1 MKKTINYF
9 SILSLFFLLCACSFG
24 NTQPRT
30 VDAARQHF
38 DQGAFIPKITT
49 QSDVKSHLGSPSEMR
64 KMDGGR
70 SLWVYIKLESVSLMT
85 VSADTGTNYSAEYLF
100 DPKGLL
106 LESNYK
112 AIPANNPLIRG
123 Y

>member
-1 MKKTINYF
+1 MKNTINFF
-9 SILSLFFLLCACSFG
+9 SLLALCFLFSGCSFG

-38 DQGAFIPKITT
+38 DQGAFIPKTTT
-49 QSDVKSHLGSPSEMR
+49 QNDVKSRLGSPNEMR

-70 SLWVYIKLESVSLMT
+70 VLWVYIKLESVSALT

-106 LESNYK
+106 LDANYK
-112 AIPANNPLIRG
+112 AIPAGNALTRG